1 MEQRKKRFRFPIAL
15 KAILM
20 IVVFAL
26 VIVEVS
32 VAYYSIMMSK
42 TNQTTYMSIANSVS
56 ATTAEVVDVD
66 DVKYLKD
73 QISPIV
79 KNSPIRP
86 VVTEDYDEAQMEQYL
101 EQFKYLQKDET
112 FNRVRDFLRKLVSA
126 NESSYVDCVY
136 LSYVDFEN
144 ELFVYVCDSA
154 PVEDA
159 CSPGLIDPI
168 FEVNRPIFDD
178 PTRGFPAYIT
188 NTEEYGWLV
197 TSGSPIYDVD
207 GKTVIAYAMVD
218 ISMTTVRNLQAN
230 SIVRLFVYQLITLI
244 LIAIVGVVLVYFMM
258 IRPLK
263 RINRVAT
270 SYDSNNPQANH
281 DAFQEL
287 KVKTRDEIEEL
298 ASSMVKMENDV
309 NTRIKELTKMNEE
322 LQLSREQT
330 KKMKILANK
339 DGLTGVQ
346 NKVAYNSESDRIDKD
361 IANKEKVEFAVTM
374 IDLNYLK
381 TINDEYG
388 HDAGD
393 VVLMKLASMICEV
406 FAHSPVYR
414 VGGDEFVVISSGKD
428 YKDITKLVDQ
438 FNERIEQ
445 STNDQTV
452 EKYERVSAAIGY
464 SIFDKKKDKCVD
476 DVFRRADKAMYA
488 RKHQM
493 KETSK

>member
-1 MEQRKKRFRFPIAL
+1 
-15 KAILM
+15 M
-20 IVVFAL
+20 IVIFAL
-26 VIVEVS
+26 AIVEVS

-42 TNQTTYMSIANSVS
+42 TNQSTYMSVANSVS
-56 ATTAEVVDVD
+56 ATTAEVVDVE

-86 VVTEDYDEAQMEQYL
+86 VVTEEYDEAQMEQYL
-101 EQFKYLQKDET
+101 LQFEYLQKDAT

-168 FEVNRPIFDD
+168 FEVNRPIFDN
-178 PTRGFPAYIT
+178 PARGFPAYIT
-188 NTEEYGWLV
+188 NTQEYGWLV
-197 TSGSPIYDVD
+197 TAGSPIYDTD

-298 ASSMVKMENDV
+298 ATSMVKMENDV
-309 NTRIKELTKMNEE
+309 NIRIKELTRMNEE
-322 LQLSREQT
+322 LQLSKEQT

-381 TINDEYG
+381 NINDEYC

-393 VVLMKLASMICEV
+393 VVLIKLASLICEI

-428 YKDITKLVDQ
+428 YKNIALLVDR
-438 FNERIEQ
+438 FNTRIEQ
-445 STNDQTV
+445 STHDQTV
-452 EKYERVSAAIGY
+452 EKYERISAAIGY
-464 SIFDKKKDKCVD
+464 STFDKKKDKCVD
-476 DVFRRADKAMYA
+476 DVFKRADKAMYI

>member
-1 MEQRKKRFRFPIAL
+1 
-15 KAILM
+15 M
-20 IVVFAL
+20 IVIFAL

-32 VAYYSIMMSK
+32 VAYYAIMMSR
-42 TNQTTYMSIANSVS
+42 TNENTYKSIADSIS
-56 ATTAEVVDVD
+56 ATTAEVVNVD

-79 KNSPIRP
+79 KDSPIRP
-86 VVTEDYDEAQMEQYL
+86 VVTEEYDEAQMEQYL
-101 EQFKYLQKDET
+101 KQFEYLQEDTT
-112 FNRVRDFLRKLVSA
+112 FNRVRDYLRGLVDA
-126 NESSYVDCVY
+126 NKKSYVDCIY
-136 LSYVDFEN
+136 LSYVDFDN

-168 FEVNRPIFDD
+168 FEVNRPIFDNPD
-178 PTRGFPAYIT
+178 RGFPAYIT
-188 NTEEYGWLV
+188 NTQEYGWLV
-197 TSGSPIYDVD
+197 TSGSPIYDTD

-218 ISMTTVRNLQAN
+218 ISMSTVRNQQAN
-230 SIVRLFVYQLITLI
+230 SITRLFLYQLITLI
-244 LIAIVGVVLVYFMM
+244 FIAIVGVVLVYFMM
-258 IRPLK
+258 IRPIK
-263 RINRVAT
+263 RLNKVAT
-270 SYDSNNPQANH
+270 SYDSNNPQVNH
-281 DAFQEL
+281 DAFQQL
-287 KVKTRDEIEEL
+287 QIKTRDEIEEL

-309 NTRIKELTKMNEE
+309 NIRIKELTKMNEQ

-361 IANKEKVEFAVTM
+361 IANGEKVEFAVTM

-381 TINDEYG
+381 NINDEYG

-393 VVLMKLASMICEV
+393 VVLMKLASLIYEV

-428 YKDITKLVDQ
+428 YKDIAKLVDQ

-445 STNDQTV
+445 SSNDQSV
-452 EKYERVSAAIGY
+452 EKYERISAAIGY
-464 SIFDKKKDKCVD
+464 SIFDKKKDKCVN
-476 DVFRRADKAMYA
+476 DVFKRADQAMYI

-493 KETSK
+493 KNTSN